1 MGTRLMDEVIDFV
14 YREPK
19 YKGGIK
25 HEVMVYKRFKK
36 ATATQFRRNPFI
48 SFLVHFFNDNIFE
61 EYTEKLAL
69 PKLRT
74 YMRKRIQ
81 DFL

>member
-1 MGTRLMDEVIDFV
+1 MDEVIDFV

-19 YKGGIK
+19 YKEGLE
-25 HEVMVYKRFKK
+25 HEVEVYKKFKK
-36 ATATQFRRNPFI
+36 ATAAQFRRNPFI

-61 EYTEKLAL
+61 EYTQNLAQ
-69 PKLRT
+69 PNLRT